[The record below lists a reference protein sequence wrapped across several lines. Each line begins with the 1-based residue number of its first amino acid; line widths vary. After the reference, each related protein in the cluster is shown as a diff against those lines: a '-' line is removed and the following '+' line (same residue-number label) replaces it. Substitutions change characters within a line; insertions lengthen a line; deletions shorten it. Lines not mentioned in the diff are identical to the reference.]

1 MKKKIMIVDDEK
13 VIREMLDK
21 AFTKQGYETICAEN
35 ADEAMKLMSKDI
47 KVFFLDLKLP
57 GSMDGLEL
65 CRQIRKEYPLVC
77 IFAMTAYAS
86 LFELSDCR
94 EAGFD
99 DYFTKPVKLEML
111 FMAAQLAFERTDR
124 WEK

>member
-1 MKKKIMIVDDEK
+1 MVVDDEQ
-13 VIREMLDK
+13 VINEMLEK
-21 AFTKQGYETICAEN
+21 AFLKNGYEVVCAN
-35 ADEAMKLMSKDI
+35 DADEALKLITPDI

-57 GSMDGLEL
+57 GSMDGLQL
-65 CRQIRKEYPLVC
+65 CQQIRSKYQLVC
-77 IFAMTAYAS
+77 IFAMTAYAT

-111 FMAAQLAFERTDR
+111 FMAVEHAFERLSR
-124 WEK
+124 WGD